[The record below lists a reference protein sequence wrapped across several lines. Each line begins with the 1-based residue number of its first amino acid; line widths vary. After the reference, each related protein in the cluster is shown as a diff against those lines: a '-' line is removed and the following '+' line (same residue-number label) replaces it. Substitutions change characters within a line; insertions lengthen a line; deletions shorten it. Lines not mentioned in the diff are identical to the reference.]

1 MSCGETRIFTRDK
14 RIVEA
19 AEAAL
24 LARLL
29 DPGKVREMRVSRYS
43 DDLEDNMSVSS
54 VSIFPPHLTVDI
66 LKLLDSL
73 RKGDDFSWTNKREV
87 QGIEIDYHVL
97 SLKLRIMW
105 T

>member
-1 MSCGETRIFTRDK
+1 
-14 RIVEA
+14 
-19 AEAAL
+19 
-24 LARLL
+24 
-29 DPGKVREMRVSRYS
+29 
-43 DDLEDNMSVSS
+43 MSVSS

>member
-1 MSCGETRIFTRDK
+1 MS
-14 RIVEA
+14 A
-19 AEAAL
+19 
-24 LARLL
+24 
-29 DPGKVREMRVSRYS
+29 
-43 DDLEDNMSVSS
+43 SS

-105 T
+105 R